1 MFCTYIHVMC
11 TLAHAYVFVGAHV
24 HLCIYLFMM
33 GLWFWSSSIFGC
45 LIYCLVLFQG
55 QDCFI
60 CKKKWP
66 PSKRLSWKVQG
77 WLFKFEN
84 LFKMQRFRTW
94 YVFML
99 EWLFTWW
106 SQGFFPLPFFHTQRK
121 KTSHFA
127 IFFYHLERNEK
138 QKHLMLGKIERHLRL
153 APPTN
158 WLWSL
163 IFLHLFE
170 FKLDQL

>member
-1 MFCTYIHVMC
+1 MHIHTCNVHTSSC
-11 TLAHAYVFVGAHV
+11 ICVCGCSCASV
-24 HLCIYLFMM
+24 HLSIYD
-33 GLWFWSSSIFGC
+33 GL
-45 LIYCLVLFQG
+45 LILIIIHIWVFDLLLGSFSGTRLLYLQ
-55 QDCFI
+55 
-60 CKKKWP
+60 KKWP
-66 PSKRLSWKVQG
+66 PSKRLPWKVQG

-84 LFKMQRFRTW
+84 LFKMRRFKTW

-106 SQGFFPLPFFHTQRK
+106 SQGFFPLPFFHTQRKK

-158 WLWSL
+158 WLSSL
-163 IFLHLFE
+163 IFLHLSK
-170 FKLDQL
+170 FKWDQL

>member
-1 MFCTYIHVMC
+1 MFCTYIQVMC
-11 TLAHAYVFVGAHV
+11 TLARAYVFVGAHV

-33 GLWFWSSSIFGC
+33 GLWFWLSSISGC

-60 CKKKWP
+60 CKKMWP

-84 LFKMQRFRTW
+84 LFKMWRFRTW

-121 KTSHFA
+121 KNQSFCHFFLPFGEEWKTKTSHVG
-127 IFFYHLERNEK
+127 EDKE
-138 QKHLMLGKIERHLRL
+138 
-153 APPTN
+153 T
-158 WLWSL
+158 S
-163 IFLHLFE
+163 
-170 FKLDQL
+170 